1 MEQFTGRG
9 QAAHC
14 SGTLLPHRKG
24 ENAVSVTNFK
34 TNFVV
39 GRRNV
44 NIAKLLSVLWGGVF
58 GVWQTTPLLIRDSV
72 TVAVLFFTLDTFS
85 GFVRACFEGRMRSR
99 SLPTGAVKKGLQY
112 MLLTCLFGGFGLIA
126 HNPMLIMPALGI
138 VIMTEASSI
147 IENVYWMQQG
157 GAQMPVG
164 LREMVQR
171 MGRYLATEAMD
182 AKPEPEKEVA
192 K

>member
-1 MEQFTGRG
+1 M
-9 QAAHC
+9 
-14 SGTLLPHRKG
+14 
-24 ENAVSVTNFK
+24 
-34 TNFVV
+34 
-39 GRRNV
+39 NV
-44 NIAKLLSVLWGGVF
+44 AKLLAALWGGVF

-99 SLPTGAVKKGLQY
+99 SLPQGVVKKGLQY
-112 MLLTCLFGGFGLIA
+112 LLITGVFGGFGLIA
-126 HNPMLIMPALGI
+126 HNPMLIMPALGV

-157 GAQMPVG
+157 GAKMPVG

-171 MGRYLATEAMD
+171 MGRYLATEALE
-182 AKPEPEKEVA
+182 AKPEPEKEKEVTA
-192 K
+192 